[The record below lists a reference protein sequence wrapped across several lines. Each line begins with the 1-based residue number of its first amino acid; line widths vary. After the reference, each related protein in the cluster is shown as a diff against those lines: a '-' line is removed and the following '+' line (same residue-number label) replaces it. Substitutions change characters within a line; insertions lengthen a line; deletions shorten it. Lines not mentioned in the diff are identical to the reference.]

1 MGHLTVEERE
11 TLMVMQSRGCTQK
24 LIAQELGRSE
34 GTISRELRRNRDE
47 KGNYHCLKAQRFAN
61 ERKAIPRRPAK
72 MEDPETFEAV
82 IEKLEDNW
90 SPEQIT
96 GHFRCTGVGPVISH
110 QTIYNYLNC
119 LPRNHPHRRAM
130 RRRGRRNR
138 QAKPGFLK
146 RLERR
151 RSIHERPKISNERRR
166 MGDWELDLMVC
177 GGRSGYLITAV
188 ERKTGYTKI
197 RKVRNKEAG
206 TVTDGIIR
214 MFDGMD
220 PSKLKTFT
228 FDNGTEFYYTRRIE
242 EQLQVKTYFADPYN
256 SGQRGTNENTNGLI
270 RQYFPKDLHYGLISY
285 WDVRRVER
293 MLNERPRLR
302 LRFETPAAAFGV

>member
-24 LIAQELGRSE
+24 AIAQELGRSE

-47 KGNYHCLKAQRFAN
+47 KGNYHCLKAQRYAN
-61 ERKAIPRRPAK
+61 QRKSIPRRSPK
-72 MEDPETFEAV
+72 MEDPETAEAV
-82 IEKLEDNW
+82 TEKLERNW
-90 SPEQIT
+90 SPEQIV
-96 GHFRCTGVGPVISH
+96 GHFQRVGQGPNISH
-110 QTIYNYLNC
+110 QTIYNYLNL
-119 LPRNHPHRRAM
+119 LPRNHTHRQAM

-138 QAKPGFLK
+138 KAKPGFLK
-146 RLERR
+146 RLDSR
-151 RSIHERPKISNERRR
+151 RSIHDRPKISNERRR
-166 MGDWELDLMVC
+166 IGDWELDLMTC
-177 GGRSGYLITAV
+177 GERSGYLLTAV

-197 RKVRNKEAG
+197 RKVRNKESA
-206 TVTDGIIR
+206 TVIEGILK
-214 MFDGMD
+214 MFEDVE

-242 EQLQVKTYFADPYN
+242 ECLGVTTYFADPYN

-293 MLNERPRLR
+293 MLNERPRMR
-302 LRFETPAAAFGV
+302 LQFETPAAAFGG